1 MTVGRDACNMVMLC
15 VVVVLAFVVDAVV
28 VVADITVVEMNLTL
42 FLRVN
47 PFPFL

>member
-28 VVADITVVEMNLTL
+28 VDITVVEMNLTL